1 MTNTT
6 KKVLIYG
13 SLTIALVGIYF
24 LATAK
29 PKPKP
34 EPEPKS
40 DPEEECKKKGKGY
53 KLNKK
58 GECKKVVATFEFGES
73 SDVTFCKKYKV
84 DKDVFLVKDPFAF
97 GLSLQGI
104 NVKTTSQPTEK
115 LSAGTIISAK
125 GYSSEINKNT
135 SRTQWMELCDEKTGA
150 SLGNGYVTLSSL
162 SLVK

>member
-13 SLTIALVGIYF
+13 SLTIVLVGIYF
-24 LATAK
+24 LAKAKSK
-29 PKPKP
+29 PK
-34 EPEPKS
+34 PEPKS
-40 DPEEECKKKGKGY
+40 DPEAECKKKGKGY
-53 KLNKK
+53 KLNKN
-58 GECKKVVATFEFGES
+58 GECKKVVANFEFGES

-104 NVKTTSQPTEK
+104 NVKTASQPTEK

-125 GYSSEINKNT
+125 AFTSETNKNT
-135 SRTQWMELCDEKTGA
+135 TKTQWMELCDEKTGS